1 MKIMAILI
9 CIIILFSSCLR
20 DNEYSTGDKLTKE
33 NPETD
38 ILTDKRAAIKHVGS
52 IILQEDNSQYIGVV
66 WNLVESGGFLFIPD
80 WISRD
85 IKVYDKT
92 GKFQYII
99 GTIGEGP
106 GEFRDVRGGM
116 IVVGD
121 TLYIIDIILQRL
133 NMFKTNGDFL
143 KSFPL
148 PSGLDY
154 TGLSGE
160 LLAIGDAIVMPVY
173 ENKYAPMIEYH
184 KSRTIALLD
193 KQGNILRLFGKHPD
207 EYSEYNMYMPGT
219 SITFD
224 TDGNIYQVSRASPVI
239 HKYNSEGN
247 LFARFGVV
255 GKIFKPI

>member
-9 CIIILFSSCLR
+9 CIILFTSCWR
-20 DNEYSTGDKLTKE
+20 DNEYSTDNKLSKE
-33 NPETD
+33 HPETD
-38 ILTDKRAAIKHVGS
+38 IFTDKRAAIKHVGS
-52 IILQEDNSQYIGVV
+52 IILQEDNSQYIGVL
-66 WNLVESGGFLFIPD
+66 WNLVETGGFFFIPN

-99 GTIGEGP
+99 GTMGEGP
-106 GEFRDVRGGM
+106 GEFKDVRGGM
-116 IVVGD
+116 RVVGD
-121 TLYIIDIILQRL
+121 TLYIIDIMLQRL

-148 PSGLDY
+148 PSRLDY

-160 LLAIGDAIVMPVY
+160 LLVICDAIVMPVY
-173 ENKYAPMIEYH
+173 ENKYAPMVEYH

-193 KQGNILRLFGKHPD
+193 KQGNILHLFGKHPN

-239 HKYNSEGN
+239 HKYNSEGD
-247 LFARFGVV
+247 LIARFGVI